1 MFIQYHQDKQ
11 RVPIKVWLKKQ
22 AELESGCETQ
32 ALNLANLPFAFRHI
46 ALMPDTHAGY
56 GMPIGG
62 VLAAEAV
69 VIPNAVGVDIGCG
82 MGFIHTNIPV
92 SLLKTVNTASG
103 KLVQQIIG
111 AIMREIPVGFAHHRG
126 PQECAALDRFVAE
139 TGNSN
144 FPAELMGEIESG
156 YYQLGTLGGG
166 NHFIELQED
175 GNGRLGVM
183 LHSGSRNFGLK
194 ICNYYNKIAK
204 SLNREWR
211 SPVPAEWDLAFLP
224 VDSEAGQAYIAWM
237 NLALEFARENRQLMM
252 ERVKNI
258 ICNCVKKYAG
268 FSGIQIDLEVN
279 AHHNY
284 AALERH
290 FDQDVWVHRKGAIR
304 VGEGELGIIPGA
316 MGSSS
321 YIVAGLG
328 NPESFQSCSHG
339 AGRKM
344 GRKEAQRRFRSAE
357 VLQDLKQL
365 NVTLGTPN
373 KGKIAD
379 ECRWAYKDIDQVL
392 ANELD
397 LVRPVMKLKTVA
409 VVKG

>member
-156 YYQLGTLGGG
+156 YYQ
-166 NHFIELQED
+166 
-175 GNGRLGVM
+175 
-183 LHSGSRNFGLK
+183 
-194 ICNYYNKIAK
+194 
-204 SLNREWR
+204 SL
-211 SPVPAEWDLAFLP
+211 
-224 VDSEAGQAYIAWM
+224 Y
-237 NLALEFARENRQLMM
+237 
-252 ERVKNI
+252 
-258 ICNCVKKYAG
+258 
-268 FSGIQIDLEVN
+268 
-279 AHHNY
+279 
-284 AALERH
+284 
-290 FDQDVWVHRKGAIR
+290 
-304 VGEGELGIIPGA
+304 
-316 MGSSS
+316 
-321 YIVAGLG
+321 
-328 NPESFQSCSHG
+328 
-339 AGRKM
+339 
-344 GRKEAQRRFRSAE
+344 
-357 VLQDLKQL
+357 
-365 NVTLGTPN
+365 
-373 KGKIAD
+373 
-379 ECRWAYKDIDQVL
+379 
-392 ANELD
+392 
-397 LVRPVMKLKTVA
+397 
-409 VVKG
+409 